1 MRSGLLEDGQPMRTA
16 IGSETRGGDETKLT
30 DTPGYRPL
38 YRQVYDIVV
47 RRVVQGVWK
56 PGEALPSEQALA
68 RELGVSQGTM
78 RKVLDALTSEKL
90 LERRQGKG
98 TFIAENTQE
107 RALFRFF
114 RMARPGG
121 ERMTPT
127 RGEETVRVRAS
138 RAIEQAKLG
147 LARGDK
153 VIEIERTRLVDGRPA
168 IREQI
173 VVPVALF
180 PGLEKRGPLPNTLY
194 SLYQTEYGIN
204 IVSAQEE
211 LRAVAATA
219 EDTTHLGVAA
229 GEPILLI
236 DRVATSLQDLKVEWR
251 ISRVRSDDMVYAVTL
266 N

>member
-1 MRSGLLEDGQPMRTA
+1 MRSGVLEDRQRTRTA
-16 IGSETRGGDETKLT
+16 LGFPPNAGEATELTETA
-30 DTPGYRPL
+30 GYRPL

-56 PGEALPSEQALA
+56 AGEALPSEQALA

-78 RKVLDALTSEKL
+78 RKVLDSLTSEKL

-121 ERMTPT
+121 ERLAPT
-127 RGEETVRVRAS
+127 CGEETVKVRAS
-138 RAIEQAKLG
+138 RTIEQAKLG
-147 LARGDK
+147 IAKGDK
-153 VIEIERTRLVDGRPA
+153 VVEINRTRLIDGRPA

-173 VVPVALF
+173 ALPAALF
-180 PGLEKRGPLPNTLY
+180 PGIEKGGQLPNTLY

-211 LRAVAATA
+211 LRAIAATA
-219 EDTTHLGVAA
+219 EDATYLGVAI

-236 DRVATSLQDLKVEWR
+236 DRVAVSLQDLKVEWR
-251 ISRVRSDDMVYAVTL
+251 VSRVRSDDLVYAVTL